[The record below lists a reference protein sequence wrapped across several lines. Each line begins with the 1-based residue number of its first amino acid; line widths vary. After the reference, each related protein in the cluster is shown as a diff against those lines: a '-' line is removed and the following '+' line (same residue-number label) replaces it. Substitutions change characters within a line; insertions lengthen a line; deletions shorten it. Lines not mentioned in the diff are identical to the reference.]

1 MTRFVLDIDDSQW
14 KADHL
19 PRVLRTTESEWLNEL
34 ACQVEIQ
41 IADARP
47 LIVLDLRDADPDDY
61 FDGLRWAANATVNN
75 DYAYA
80 LRNLADQIEA
90 QTQPAKIE
98 EPPQGKRVEANLL
111 GFPSWNEYLHIGT
124 LADEHWVRLKDG
136 NVYAWDLL
144 TNPEVVTS

>member
-19 PRVLRTTESEWLNEL
+19 PRVLRTTESEWLEEL

-47 LIVLDLRDADPDDY
+47 LIVLDLGSPEFAAEIAPQIVAC
-61 FDGLRWAANATVNN
+61 LRREGWGKT
-75 DYAYA
+75 
-80 LRNLADQIEA
+80 ADQIAE
-90 QTQPAKIE
+90 QTEPAKIE

-111 GFPSWNEYLHIGT
+111 GFPSWNEYLRIGT
-124 LADEHWVRLKDG
+124 LAEAHWVRLKDG
-136 NVYAWDLL
+136 NIYEWDCL